1 MILFREWLNDKIE
14 DSEDN
19 PVSFIVVMGGEDDDD
34 TSITL
39 QLSDCSR
46 RIELDFGIYNY
57 GLWKEDLEGQLNE
70 LKNRY
75 QKREQKL
82 ATLKKGIA
90 LLEKEMKKSYKRS
103 TKKVKKNWKSSQE
116 RKKNNETK

>member
-34 TSITL
+34 ASITL

-116 RKKNNETK
+116 RKKEKQ